1 MSSLKAELD
10 SAADDVLDAEFV
22 LSEKRRKRDEL
33 IVACAADGMSLRAI
47 ADSCLVSHQTI
58 ANILERARGVA
69 AGGVTT
75 TTPEAGRTP

>member
-1 MSSLKAELD
+1 
-10 SAADDVLDAEFV
+10 
-22 LSEKRRKRDEL
+22 
-33 IVACAADGMSLRAI
+33 
-47 ADSCLVSHQTI
+47 VSHQTI